1 MKINIKCVL
10 KWDET
15 ESHGPLGEIE
25 TVISA
30 PLYPRRLGHHGAIE
44 IGFIILII
52 IDAWFMF
59 APNSRG
65 ITKFLVGPKCLT
77 VELLLY
83 KCPLTAIEAVGAM

>member
-1 MKINIKCVL
+1 MKL
-10 KWDET
+10 KAMDH
-15 ESHGPLGEIE
+15 SVRLKRSFQRLCILGGYI
-25 TVISA
+25 
-30 PLYPRRLGHHGAIE
+30 GHHGAIE